1 MHVSLYLL
9 YLLFSLANLGIQHV
23 YRLFTFCT
31 GLQLFGRWCL
41 MHSSALMNFV
51 CCSALHY
58 LGTQHAV
65 CLITV
70 CFCTV
75 TAFTIVLY
83 FGRSGKWSFW
93 LHRMGV
99 FLPWLQ
105 HKLCYKLCTWV
116 GDKEPKPNT
125 CAILLMTLPMCY
137 LSFATNNFTI
147 YLDVPV

>member
-1 MHVSLYLL
+1 MCVSLFLL
-9 YLLFSLANLGIQHV
+9 CLLIGLTCLGIQHM
-23 YRLFTFCT
+23 YCLFTFCT
-31 GLQLFGRWCL
+31 GIRLFGRWCL

-58 LGTQHAV
+58 LGTQHTV

-70 CFCTV
+70 CFGMV
-75 TAFTIVLY
+75 TAFVIVLY
-83 FGRSGKWSFW
+83 FSRSGKWSYW

-105 HKLCYKLCTWV
+105 HKSCCCTWV
-116 GDKEPKPNT
+116 GDTQPKPNT
-125 CAILLMTLPMCY
+125 CAIPLRTLPVCY
-137 LSFATNNFTI
+137 LSIATSNFTI